1 MCVQSP
7 NLPPNSPALS
17 TTQSPLRR
25 WFARSPFG
33 VWLGAAYSLITLIF
47 LYPLSLHP
55 HAYLARIDASQLAWG
70 CWWMMEAI
78 QQGLSPF
85 FTPLLYYPEGV
96 SLYFHTLNP
105 FYAFL
110 SLPFQPLIG
119 VVAAYNVIGMLVF
132 ISTAVGAAWL
142 GTTLSGNRWGGFI
155 AGIVFGFA
163 PTHFFHFDVG
173 QSQMQTV
180 VWLPIY
186 VLCLYHWLYAPHAL
200 SQPLRAGLR
209 WLLGA
214 VLAITLTSYVDWQL
228 VVYLLI
234 FSIYAALWVLLAQ
247 RAHMSHTLA
256 QVGLRGAL
264 VGSLYALAVAP
275 LLLPTLA
282 EFRATEQPYML
293 RSNQDTIDHAADLL
307 AFFIPAPYHPLW
319 GAWSEQILDGIRRPG
334 ILITMV
340 PLSYV
345 ALGLAA
351 VAVWRNWPLAR
362 FWLGAML
369 LFLVLALGPVLRVNG
384 TVTDVPLPYELLN
397 QINIIRI
404 SRAPARYVIPAIL
417 CLAVLAAIGVAALQQ
432 IRMRPHMRY
441 ALPLGLAALL
451 LFEYVPARMPRQPP
465 PTAPP
470 FLTDGTLARAG
481 ALLEVPNPGNIGMYY
496 QILHQRPMLYGQTS
510 RDSIPG
516 PLGFHLRNGIA
527 ITDDMFTA
535 PISNWHCAL
544 QATGFTHLL
553 HYRQL
558 GNEREQQRNAQ
569 RVATVLPATAPLR
582 QHALADLYH
591 LPPVDPEQSC
601 LIVGAGWSTARS
613 FGAGQPY
620 YRWTG
625 QTATLGV
632 LQPQAGSVTITL
644 HLHSFAIPRTLD
656 ILLPDGQIIAQFPV
670 ATVPAPAQFS
680 VALPAGLTWL
690 TLQSREEALNP
701 RDFGF
706 PETEPVA
713 IGVSQASA
721 TRAE

>member
-1 MCVQSP
+1 
-7 NLPPNSPALS
+7 
-17 TTQSPLRR
+17 
-25 WFARSPFG
+25 
-33 VWLGAAYSLITLIF
+33 VWLGAAYTLITLAF

-55 HAYLARIDASQLAWG
+55 HAYLSRIDAQQLVWG
-70 CWWMMEAI
+70 CWWVMEAI

-85 FTPLLYYPEGV
+85 FTPFLYHPEGV

-110 SLPFQPLIG
+110 SLPLQPFVG
-119 VVAAYNVIGMLVF
+119 VVAAYNLIGMLVF
-132 ISTAVGAAWL
+132 ISTAAGAAWL
-142 GTTLSGNRWGGFI
+142 GTTLSGNRWGGFV

-200 SQPLRAGLR
+200 NTPLRAGLR

-234 FSIYAALWVLLAQ
+234 FSVYAALWVLFAQ
-247 RAHMSHTLA
+247 RAHMPRTLV

-264 VGSLYALAVAP
+264 VGSLYALAIAP

-282 EFRATEQPYML
+282 EFRATDQPYML
-293 RSNQDTIDHAADLL
+293 RSNQDTIEHAADLL

-319 GAWSEQILDGIRRPG
+319 GAWSEQILAGLRRPG
-334 ILITMV
+334 ILVTMV

-345 ALGLAA
+345 ALGLSA
-351 VAVWRNWPLAR
+351 VAVWRSWPLAR

-369 LFLVLALGPVLRVNG
+369 LFLVFAPGPVLRVNG
-384 TVTDVPLPYELLN
+384 TVTDIPLPYELLN

-432 IRMRPHMRY
+432 RWTQPPTRY
-441 ALPLGLAALL
+441 ALLLGVAALL
-451 LFEYVPARMPRQPP
+451 LFEYVPVRMPRQPP

-470 FLTDGTLARAG
+470 FLSDGTLAQAG
-481 ALLEVPNPGNIGMYY
+481 ALLEIPNPGNPGMYY
-496 QILHQRPMLYGQTS
+496 QILHERPVLYGQTS
-510 RDSIPG
+510 RDAIPG
-516 PLGFHLRNGIA
+516 PLGLYLRNGIA
-527 ITDDMFTA
+527 ITEDMFTDPLA
-535 PISNWHCAL
+535 NWHCAL

-558 GNEREQQRNAQ
+558 GNAREQQRNAR
-569 RVATVLPATAPLR
+569 RVATALPAITPIR
-582 QHALADLYH
+582 QHALADLYR
-591 LPPVDPEQSC
+591 LPPVDPAQPC
-601 LIVGAGWSTARS
+601 LIVGEGWSTARP
-613 FGAGQPY
+613 FGPNQPS

-632 LQPQAGSVTITL
+632 LQPQAGRVAITF

-656 ILLPDGQIIAQFPV
+656 ILLPDGQIVAQIPV
-670 ATVPAPAQFS
+670 TTTPTPAQFR
-680 VALPAGLTWL
+680 VTLPAGLTWL
-690 TLQSREEALNP
+690 TFQSREEALNP
-701 RDFGF
+701 REFGF
-706 PETEPVA
+706 PETAPVA
-713 IGVSQASA
+713 IGVSHVAAS
-721 TRAE
+721 RAE